1 MSKTRGN
8 SGKDKN
14 AWSWASQLYE
24 EGTPTS
30 TEEQGLSPDQNIV
43 EEQGLS
49 PAQNIV
55 DMHHLYLY
63 IYL

>member
-1 MSKTRGN
+1 M
-8 SGKDKN
+8 GKIKN

>member
-1 MSKTRGN
+1 MEGKVSKPRGDG
-8 SGKDKN
+8 GKEKN

-24 EGTPTS
+24 EGTQTS
-30 TEEQGLSPDQNIV
+30 TEEQGSSPGQT
-43 EEQGLS
+43 Q
-49 PAQNIV
+49 V